1 MKPINTSQS
10 LLTRLWNRQ
19 IPIMPQQ
26 IIDIIDDIELVFD
39 EMDDF
44 KFDFQ
49 KQKYIFTINKNEH
62 PNKQRFTIAKLLA
75 WYMLGTKDEKLV
87 NDFIDELLM
96 PSGVLS
102 HLVLKQNI
110 TSVNIL
116 AEKLWVTNLQILMKL
131 KKVGLIS

>member
-1 MKPINTSQS
+1 MTPINAAQS

-26 IIDIIDDIELVFD
+26 IIENINDIELVFD
-39 EMDDF
+39 DRNDF
-44 KFDFQ
+44 QFNFQ

-62 PNKQRFTIAKLLA
+62 PNKQRFIIAKLLA
-75 WYMLGTKDEKLV
+75 WYMLETKDEKLV

-102 HLVLKQNI
+102 HWFSNK
-110 TSVNIL
+110 IL
-116 AEKLWVTNLQILMKL
+116 PA
-131 KKVGLIS
+131 

>member
-26 IIDIIDDIELVFD
+26 IIDNINDIELVFD

-44 KFDFQ
+44 QFDFQ

-75 WYMLGTKDEKLV
+75 WYMLGTKNEKLV
-87 NDFIDELLM
+87 NDFIDELLI

-110 TSVNIL
+110 TSINIL